1 MLHHLAPL
9 EELASLLIK
18 SITSN
23 PAEIFSLNSGK
34 IEVEKDADFAYVTL
48 PAKPSTL
55 KSIALQ
61 TILHI
66 NKVDEVWIE
75 GKKVL

>member
-1 MLHHLAPL
+1 MLHQIVALEDLAN
-9 EELASLLIK
+9 LLIK

-23 PAEIFSLNSGK
+23 PAEIFSLNSGE
-34 IEVEKDADFAYVTL
+34 IEVGKGADFAYVTL
-48 PAKPSTL
+48 PAKVNNL

-66 NKVDEVWIE
+66 NKVDEVWIT